1 MDNKLILE
9 NEKYLYEIADFWFV
23 RSALQSVVFNKLFFD
38 GYVCCNEGL
47 YPSNKETLK
56 SSLREVLNKH
66 KCTSEFTSLIED
78 NNPKDLK
85 ELYDKCCSL
94 PEEKRILFKQEQ
106 QIIVYALLQTFKKE
120 ESEKTGQKA
129 TFESIC
135 IMRLLEFYFD
145 KTRFHQ
151 CGNFIVADDIDLVEI
166 KSLDQYVKETMA
178 FPEKTNLLFRGHT
191 NINYEI
197 KPSLFRDPRLYK
209 NEYMM
214 YQELVLRCPDDFLK
228 CETHLDFLVEMQHY
242 GLPTRLLDFSF
253 NPLVALYFACE
264 SKSNTGEVIVYTVQN
279 DSILYA
285 KDKTVSLLSCLPMMK
300 YKKQCKIAEAMEL
313 SQEIQEAEFGEYWNE
328 LRMELPQ
335 IESTINGNFL
345 RWPVFVKPTRSNKRI
360 AHQEGAF
367 LLWGI
372 NTVVYSDSENIS
384 SDFIGDQ
391 EKYRYTIGGRKRI
404 FYVSSSNKEKIEKSL
419 KRLGINK
426 AYIYPEIDDVAEFI
440 KDSMK

>member
-1 MDNKLILE
+1 MDNKLISE
-9 NEKYLYEIADFWFV
+9 NEKYLCKIADFWFV
-23 RSALQSVVFNKLFFD
+23 RSALQSVVFNKLFYD

-47 YPSNKETLK
+47 YPSNKESLK
-56 SSLREVLNKH
+56 RSLSGV
-66 KCTSEFTSLIED
+66 SQFYPLID
-78 NNPKDLK
+78 KNPSDLQ
-85 ELYDKCCSL
+85 ELYNRCLSMPKQ
-94 PEEKRILFKQEQ
+94 KTILSREEQ
-106 QIIVYALLQTFKKE
+106 QSIVYALLQTLKE
-120 ESEKTGQKA
+120 AATESFWLVQ
-129 TFESIC
+129 
-135 IMRLLEFYFD
+135 LLAFYFG

-151 CGNFIVADDIDLVEI
+151 YGNSIVADDIDLVEI

-253 NPLVALYFACE
+253 NPLIALYFACE

-313 SQEIQEAEFGEYWNE
+313 AQELQEAEFGEYWNE

-335 IESTINGNFL
+335 IESTINGNLL

-372 NTVVYSDSENIS
+372 NTVVYSDSEDIG

-391 EKYRYTIGGRKRI
+391 EKYRYNVEGKKKI
-404 FYVSSSNKEKIEKSL
+404 FYIPSSKKSAIENSL

-440 KDSMK
+440 KNSMQ